1 MKDLEQFE
9 ASPNFDGDV
18 IARAKQRAK
27 QTAKEIIN
35 AREEILGAFIAK
47 HGFDPDHAVQL
58 LGKDGSWQIVEISEE
73 DVAGARMIY
82 LLREVVRRDL
92 SWWQKLCIWMASGR
106 WPK

>member
-27 QTAKEIIN
+27 EISD
-35 AREEILGAFIAK
+35 AREEILEAFIAK

-82 LLREVVRRDL
+82 LLGQVARRGL